1 MGSYR
6 NNGKE
11 HGNDYSGFRV
21 WGYTG
26 LASRVWVE
34 GFRALG
40 FGLRVQGLEKHVA
53 AANACLRSVITQT
66 RD

>member
-1 MGSYR
+1 MGLYR

-11 HGNDYSGFRV
+11 HGSDYSGFRV

-26 LASRVWVE
+26 LAFRVCVE
-34 GFRALG
+34 EFRALG
-40 FGLRVQGLEKHVA
+40 FGLGVQGLEKHVA
-53 AANACLRSVITQT
+53 AANACLHSEITQT